1 MAPYLSLAVALCVLQ
16 VVRIAWSLFC
26 NVRTARLSGLPYTF
40 SPIHELEG
48 LAYITDPLFRWYY
61 RDYLLLGK
69 GWPRWARFMVKDW
82 HYEDRNRAH
91 KEFGPVF
98 LVVSPGGVVCYVG
111 HAETA
116 LHVTT
121 HRKAFIKPPEKMKML
136 EPFGPNVVSVDG
148 NEWRFHLGI
157 TLPPLAADGV
167 HRTVWE
173 ETQRQIDMMATA
185 WRSSSGPAS
194 VKNNIYTLTVNTMS
208 LVGFGKATDWTDA
221 DKSVPPGHTLSI
233 VGAIWGVVMH
243 LPHILLLPKWALAR
257 SPWQVAYRA
266 YVEFDQYMDELLAA
280 ERKNLESDTVE
291 TTKDNLLTA
300 VLRSSMAN
308 KETSQDSDEKKK
320 TRANGL
326 GAVGRTSLTDEEIKG
341 NVFIFLLAG
350 YDTTAN
356 TILFCVAVLALYPD
370 IQERI
375 FEEIDR
381 IYTDAEQ
388 AGRSELSFA
397 DDFPKFRYLV
407 AFMYEVMRVFPI
419 VLPIARVT
427 AGEEDLRV
435 GSSSCRLPAGTGVI
449 VNNTAIHYTETNWPS
464 PEVIEPRRWL
474 VSNPHAVDPSKP
486 LTAEQEDE
494 IRRGSASIPSSRKGT
509 FLTFSEGPR
518 ACLGR
523 AFARVEFVAFFSK
536 LLRHHRLRLDEPLSK
551 VEVEKV
557 LRLRSGGS
565 PVTLIPSEDV
575 RICLDPR

>member
-1 MAPYLSLAVALCVLQ
+1 MAPYLALAVALCVVQ
-16 VVRIAWSLFC
+16 VLRIILRLAR
-26 NVRTARLSGLPYTF
+26 NVRTARLSGLPYTL
-40 SPIHELEG
+40 SPIHELQG
-48 LAYITDPLFRWYY
+48 LAYITDPLLRWCY
-61 RDYLLLGK
+61 RDYLLLGR

-91 KEFGPVF
+91 EECGPVF
-98 LVVSPGGVVCYVG
+98 LVVSPGGLVCYVG

-116 LHVTT
+116 LHVVTR
-121 HRKAFIKPPEKMKML
+121 RKAFIKPPEKMKML

-173 ETQRQIDMMATA
+173 ETQRQVGMMVAA
-185 WRSSSGPAS
+185 WRSSSGPSS
-194 VKNNIYTLTVNTMS
+194 VKTNIYTLTVNTMS
-208 LVGFGKATDWTDA
+208 LVGFGKATDWADA
-221 DKSVPPGHTLSI
+221 DKAVPPGHTLSV

-280 ERKNLESDTVE
+280 ERERLKLQTNTAEM
-291 TTKDNLLTA
+291 TKDNLLTA

-308 KETSQDSDEKKK
+308 QEASQDVDEKEKG
-320 TRANGL
+320 RAS
-326 GAVGRTSLTDEEIKG
+326 RTSLTDGEIKG

-356 TILFCVAVLALYPD
+356 TILFCVTVLALYPD
-370 IQERI
+370 IQQRI
-375 FEEIDR
+375 REEIDR
-381 IYTDAEQ
+381 IHTEAEQ
-388 AGRSELSFA
+388 AGRSNLSFA

-427 AGEEDLRV
+427 AGEEGLRV
-435 GSSSCRLPAGTGVI
+435 GSSSHHLPAGTGVI
-449 VNNTAIHYTETNWPS
+449 VNNTAIHYSETNWPA

-474 VSNPHAVDPSKP
+474 VSDPHAVDPSRP

-494 IRRGSASIPSSRKGT
+494 IRGGRVPIPACRKGT

-523 AFARVEFVAFFSK
+523 TFARVEFVAFFSR
-536 LLRHHRLRLDEPLSK
+536 LLRHHRLRLDGS
-551 VEVEKV
+551 VSSVDVEKV

-565 PVTLIPSEDV
+565 PVTLIPPEDV
-575 RICLDPR
+575 RICLDAR